1 MVQNGARRCVFPVM
15 LIRLLTQSVRERN
28 LPPPIGPIFD
38 HEKYNSDHARG
49 HGHAEGHEAG
59 HP

>member
-1 MVQNGARRCVFPVM
+1 MVRLVAFLLCARGAAN
-15 LIRLLTQSVRERN
+15 TSVRERN
-28 LPPPIGPIFD
+28 LPPPLGPIFD

-59 HP
+59 HH